1 MVKTCILYARVSTTS
16 QTTENQLLTL
26 RATAQRMDWKIV
38 AELVDHG
45 ISGSKGKEE
54 RPAFDRLHHMIQRR
68 ECDVVMVW
76 SIDRLGRSMT
86 HLVEFM
92 DALQAVGIDLFA
104 EKQALNTATPAGRMV
119 FGIFSALAEFEREII
134 RERVKSGIARAKA
147 NGIKCGRP
155 SNVNDAV
162 RSAVKLLREQ
172 GKPIRQIA
180 RTLNIGVGTTY
191 SILRGAVPLAA

>member
-1 MVKTCILYARVSTTS
+1 MVKTCVLYARVSTTS
-16 QTTENQLLTL
+16 QTTENQLLAL
-26 RATAQRMDWKIV
+26 RATAKRMDWNIV
-38 AELVDHG
+38 AELVDEG
-45 ISGSKGKEE
+45 ISGSKGKDE
-54 RPAFDRLHHMIQRR
+54 RPAFDRLHQMIQRR

-76 SIDRLGRSMT
+76 SIDRLGRSMA

-92 DALQAVGIDLFA
+92 DAIQAVNVDLYA

-155 SNVNDAV
+155 SNVNDSV
-162 RSAVKLLREQ
+162 RSAVKLLRDQ

-191 SILRGAVPLAA
+191 GILRGAVPLAA